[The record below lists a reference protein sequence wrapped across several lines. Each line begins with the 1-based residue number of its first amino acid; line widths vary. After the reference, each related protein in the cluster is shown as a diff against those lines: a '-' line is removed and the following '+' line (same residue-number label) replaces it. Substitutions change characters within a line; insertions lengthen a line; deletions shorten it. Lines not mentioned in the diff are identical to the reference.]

1 MATVAH
7 DGVWAPARRPLTAG
21 LVLAVTLV
29 AVEALAVGAALPLV
43 KDDLGGLGLYGWT
56 FSAFQLGSLVG
67 IVVAGRAADRRGAR
81 YPLAA
86 GLGLFAVGLVAAGL
100 APSMLVLVG
109 ARVLQGLGGG
119 AVPAVAYVSIGR
131 RYPDAL
137 RPRMFALLSTAWVVP
152 GLTGP
157 SLGALV
163 AEGPGWRWVFLGL
176 LPLVG
181 LAGALTLPA
190 LANTGAIGSE
200 AEGADERP
208 ASLPDALRVAVGASL
223 VLGGVNADELLP
235 GLLLIPLGLAL
246 GLPALRRLVP
256 AGTLRAV
263 PGLPATVLVR
273 GVLTFSFFG
282 TDAFVPLGL
291 TSVRGS
297 GTLLAGATLTGATLG
312 WTTGSWVQAQ
322 TVPRLG
328 ARPLVRRGFA
338 LLLVG
343 IVATSFVLLGPV
355 PPVLAV
361 VTWALGGL
369 GIGLAYSSLSLTV
382 LREAAP
388 GLEGEA
394 SSALQLLDVLGIA
407 LGTGAAGALVD
418 FADVSGRSPGTGIG
432 SAWALMGLVAVIG
445 LWLSRRLPGPVA
457 VPAVTTT

>member
-1 MATVAH
+1 
-7 DGVWAPARRPLTAG
+7 
-21 LVLAVTLV
+21 
-29 AVEALAVGAALPLV
+29 
-43 KDDLGGLGLYGWT
+43 
-56 FSAFQLGSLVG
+56 
-67 IVVAGRAADRRGAR
+67 
-81 YPLAA
+81 
-86 GLGLFAVGLVAAGL
+86 
-100 APSMLVLVG
+100 
-109 ARVLQGLGGG
+109 
-119 AVPAVAYVSIGR
+119 
-131 RYPDAL
+131 
-137 RPRMFALLSTAWVVP
+137 VP

-157 SLGALV
+157 SLGGLV

-181 LAGALTLPA
+181 LAAALALPA
-190 LANTGAIGSE
+190 LANTGATGSE

-291 TSVRGS
+291 ASVRGS

-343 IVATSFVLLGPV
+343 IATTSLVLLGPA

-361 VTWALGGL
+361 ATWALGGL

-388 GLEGEA
+388 GLEGA
-394 SSALQLLDVLGIA
+394 ATSALQLLDVLGIA

-418 FADVSGRSPGTGIG
+418 FANVSGRSPGTGIG
-432 SAWALMGLVAVIG
+432 WAWALMGLVAVTG